1 MNIQRQLNR
10 QRNHFETQIFLV
22 QVSSGENCTQ
32 GNEHQTKGNPS
43 FAFITLGYL
52 LNCNCNTPAISVHL
66 NLFHQAYIYPS
77 VCISRAVLFCYFHS
91 ILVNRCVNKQVS
103 SWESLLLHSIAGKEG
118 QTVLPMMPIQ
128 KNILGK
134 SHMGTKACPL
144 LGMAGLSQ
152 QSNPLHKSAFPLP
165 FESLAVIK
173 QPELP
178 RNCMLL
184 EA

>member
-1 MNIQRQLNR
+1 MNIQHQLNR

-66 NLFHQAYIYPS
+66 NIFHQAYIYPS
-77 VCISRAVLFCYFHS
+77 VCISHTVLFWYFHS
-91 ILVNRCVNKQVS
+91 ILVNRHVYKQAS
-103 SWESLLLHSIAGKEG
+103 SWESLLLHSTTGKVG
-118 QTVLPMMPIQ
+118 QAVLPMMPIQ
-128 KNILGK
+128 RNILGK
-134 SHMGTKACPL
+134 SNMGTKACPL
-144 LGMAGLSQ
+144 LEVAGLSQ
-152 QSNPLHKSAFPLP
+152 QSSLLHKSASLLF
-165 FESLAVIK
+165 FESTAVLK
-173 QPELP
+173 QAEFP
-178 RNCMLL
+178 RNRMPL